1 MDRQEMKKIKEENSK
16 TRVMMS
22 LQSIQLD
29 CG

>member
-16 TRVMMS
+16 TRAMMS